1 MSIHFF
7 LVLIGAAFAGEA
19 PLPEFSRIQ
28 PILASTCLSCHTGG
42 KAKGGIDL
50 AAFKNDDLAS
60 ENPII
65 WAKVAT
71 AVGDGEMPPRKAPE
85 LAAADKA
92 ALVRF
97 AQERSSPKLDFV
109 ADIHPLLVTYCLPC
123 HQGPK
128 PPGGMDLAW
137 MKNQEDA
144 DRVLNWATYRE
155 LIAAGKMPQKSRK
168 LNDKETIT
176 VPPLVAADRAKLV
189 AWIRMQEK
197 RLGKILDCSDNGVRD
212 DQASNQQVG
221 MVYSRRLTRREWA
234 NSLRD
239 LFGAEIADPQMLPGD
254 GAGAG
259 FDNAGAALFANTM
272 FLEKYITANDQALKK
287 LLDGTAPALVAARTR
302 LLAPLASAAPAQAI
316 RTILKPLIRRAFRQ
330 SAAASDPEP
339 YARLADQALAR
350 GDAPPAALRLALI
363 GMLNSPR
370 FLYLVDEEAG
380 RKGMTPLSD
389 HALAG
394 RLAAFLWSSLP
405 DEPLLE
411 AADRKELHEPEAIA
425 AQARRMLADPRV
437 SGLGEGFGV
446 QFLGCNVLGSLK
458 TPDPK
463 IFPEYTEDLQRSMQA
478 EVAAFFA
485 HLFAAD
491 RPLTDL
497 ITSDYQFVDERL
509 AKHYGITGVT
519 GPAMRQVKAAPH
531 RGGILGMAGL
541 LTATS
546 APDRTSVVLRG
557 KYVLTKLLNIKMP
570 EPPDDVG
577 ALPEDDAANHQSLR
591 QRLEQHRSRADCMS
605 CHQKMDPLG
614 FAMEHFDGIGRWR
627 DREDGHPIDDQAAMP
642 DGTDITGID
651 GLRRLLTERKSD
663 LIKRLAR
670 DLTVY
675 ALARDLTK
683 YDRCPVDAAMARLP
697 NTGWK
702 ASVLIDEIVRSDAF
716 RLRRYRPV
724 WDQNGGSKIIRAK
737 PPAASSPAA
746 QTTEKPAIAAPATP
760 AKPAAPT
767 TPAKPEPQAKTAAP
781 PANPAPP
788 QAKPAAPQAKPAAPL
803 AKPAAPAQAKP
814 SATAAHVGSPKP
826 AAAK

>member
-1 MSIHFF
+1 MC
-7 LVLIGAAFAGEA
+7 AAIAGEA
-19 PLPEFSRIQ
+19 PPPDFSRIQ
-28 PILASTCLSCHTGG
+28 PILAATCLSCHTGD
-42 KAKGGIDL
+42 KAKGGVNL
-50 AAFKNDDLAS
+50 AAFKDDGLAR
-60 ENPII
+60 ENPVL
-65 WAKVAT
+65 WAKVAVS
-71 AVGDGEMPPRKAPE
+71 VGDGEMPPSKAKS

-92 ALVRF
+92 DLVRY
-97 AQERSSPKLDFV
+97 AKELSSPKLDFV
-109 ADIHPLLVTYCLPC
+109 ADIHPLLVTHCLPC

-128 PPGGMDLAW
+128 PPGGMDLVW

-144 DRVLNWATYRE
+144 DRVLNWGTYRE

-176 VPPLVAADRAKLV
+176 VPPLAAADRAKLV

-197 RLGKILDCSDNGVRD
+197 RLEKLLDCSDNGVRD

-239 LFGAEIADPQMLPGD
+239 LFGADIADPQMLPGD

-259 FDNAGAALFANTM
+259 FDNAGAALFNNTM
-272 FLEKYITANDQALKK
+272 FLEKYLTANDQALRT
-287 LLDGTAPALVAARTR
+287 LLDGTAPALVAARTQ
-302 LLAPLASAAPAQAI
+302 LLSPLAGAAPAQAI
-316 RTILKPLIRRAFRQ
+316 RTILKPLVRRAFRQ
-330 SAAASDPEP
+330 SAAAADPEP
-339 YARLADQALAR
+339 YAKLADQALAR
-350 GDAPPAALRLALI
+350 GDAPPSALRLALV

-370 FLYLVDEEAG
+370 FLYLVDETSG
-380 RKGMTPLSD
+380 RKGMIPLSD
-389 HALAG
+389 HAMAG

-405 DEPLLE
+405 DEQLLE
-411 AADRKELHEPEAIA
+411 AADRKELREPDAIA
-425 AQARRMLADPRV
+425 AQAKRMLADQRV
-437 SGLGEGFGV
+437 RGLGEGFGV

-485 HLFAAD
+485 HLFSAD
-491 RPLTDL
+491 RPLTDV
-497 ITSDYQFVDERL
+497 ISSDYQFVDERL
-509 AKHYGITGVT
+509 AKHYGMAGVT

-546 APDRTSVVLRG
+546 APDRSSVVLRG
-557 KYVLTKLLNIKMP
+557 KYVLTKLLNVKMP
-570 EPPDDVG
+570 EPPNDVG
-577 ALPEDDAANHQSLR
+577 ALPENDAVNHQTLR

-614 FAMEHFDGIGRWR
+614 FALEHFDGIGRWR

-651 GLRRLLTERKSD
+651 GLRRLLNERKTD

-697 NTGWK
+697 QAGWK

-716 RLRRYRPV
+716 RLRMYQPV
-724 WDQNGGSKIIRAK
+724 WDQNGGSKIIRPKK
-737 PPAASSPAA
+737 PPASGPAA
-746 QTTEKPAIAAPATP
+746 QPTEKPGPAPPIKPQPEATAKPAAPAPSATP
-760 AKPAAPT
+760 AKPAAPAPSA
-767 TPAKPEPQAKTAAP
+767 TPAPLATP
-781 PANPAPP
+781 
-788 QAKPAAPQAKPAAPL
+788 AKPAAPAPSAAPEKPAAPG
-803 AKPAAPAQAKP
+803 APAQAKP
-814 SATAAHVGSPKP
+814 SATAAHTASPKP
-826 AAAK
+826 SNSK